1 MVKQAAVRSGR
12 IRRSWQASIGAI
24 ALAVAA
30 VPVMGA
36 EGAPGAAVQNPADL
50 AAIIAAVAGQ
60 VRAEIRRLP
69 PNSSVETFEASILF
83 VADQAGQP
91 EDVICAAF
99 DIVKMEPATP
109 SNAKPAMENVCRQL
123 KNRRGTGAIGNSSS
137 QFAPSGF
144 SAPVIST
151 GGGSSNYTQ

>member
-1 MVKQAAVRSGR
+1 MAQVMVRRVRMGRKLRVSIVAMALAAVAG
-12 IRRSWQASIGAI
+12 
-24 ALAVAA
+24 
-30 VPVMGA
+30 PVMGA
-36 EGAPGAAVQNPADL
+36 EGKPGTTVESSADL
-50 AAIIAAVAGQ
+50 SAIIAAVAAQ
-60 VRAEIRRLP
+60 IRAEIKRLP
-69 PNSSVETFEASILF
+69 ADSSVETFEASILF

-91 EDVICAAF
+91 ESVICAAF

-123 KNRRGTGAIGNSSS
+123 KTRRGTGAIGNSNG

>member
-1 MVKQAAVRSGR
+1 MIKRGVVRCVRAGR
-12 IRRSWQASIGAI
+12 GWRAS
-24 ALAVAA
+24 VAA
-30 VPVMGA
+30 MTLAIVAAPVVAADGTK
-36 EGAPGAAVQNPADL
+36 GAAPQSAADL
-50 AAIIAAVAGQ
+50 SAIIAAVAGQ
-60 VRAEIRRLP
+60 VRAEIQRLP
-69 PNSSVETFEASILF
+69 ATSTVETFEASILF

-91 EDVICAAF
+91 ADVICAAF

-109 SNAKPAMENVCRQL
+109 TNAKPAMESVCRQL
-123 KNRRGTGAIGNSSS
+123 KTRRGTGAIGNSNS